1 MDRDDHAAG
10 KFKNH
15 YQATDVMRTDGL
27 LLNKRRSLMF
37 ISRTWHG
44 AVPHEHGDAF
54 AIYLENTGIQES
66 RSIPG
71 NAAAYL
77 HRVDQDGCSHFF
89 LCTLWSSWEAVRAFA
104 GETPEIAVTY
114 PEDAKYGLVSD
125 PIVIHQEV
133 NSGQCPFTGSSL
145 TAFTA

>member
-1 MDRDDHAAG
+1 MP
-10 KFKNH
+10 
-15 YQATDVMRTDGL
+15 
-27 LLNKRRSLMF
+27 

-54 AIYLENTGIQES
+54 AIYLEKTGIQES

-71 NAAAYL
+71 NAAAYV
-77 HRVDQDGCSHFF
+77 HRVEQDGYSHFF
-89 LCTLWSSWEAVRAFA
+89 LCTLWRSWEAVRAFA

-114 PEDAKYGLVSD
+114 PEDAKYGLISD

-133 NSGQCPFTGSSL
+133 NSDQNPFACFYHSGGPPAAAPGL
-145 TAFTA
+145 AP